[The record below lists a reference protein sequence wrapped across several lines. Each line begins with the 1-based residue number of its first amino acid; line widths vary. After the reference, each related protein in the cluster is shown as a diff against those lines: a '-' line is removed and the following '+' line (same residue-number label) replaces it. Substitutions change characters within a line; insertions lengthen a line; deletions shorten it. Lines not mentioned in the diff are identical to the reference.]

1 VNSDAPA
8 KPKNVDAPLH
18 ENASDGK
25 PRRHPDDDALA
36 MRAALN
42 VQRWKSYL
50 PDDCVRT
57 MIEMGW
63 DRTT

>member
-1 VNSDAPA
+1 VNSDALA
-8 KPKNVDAPLH
+8 KPGNDDGPLPEH
-18 ENASDGK
+18 ASDGK
-25 PRRHPDDDALA
+25 PCHHPDDDALA